1 MTEKRLFDFLV
12 AAVVVVVTS
21 PLTGLLALA
30 VKLDSPGP
38 AFYRPIR
45 VGKDGRPFRLLKL
58 RTMIDGADRVGLPL
72 TGAGDTRVTRLGR
85 YLRRLKVDELPQ
97 FVNVLR
103 GEMSIVGPRPEHP
116 DFVALYTSAQRRL
129 LSVQPGITSPA
140 SIQYGNEESL
150 LGGDVR
156 QVYLERVMPAKL
168 ALELEYLD
176 QRSFLGDL
184 RVILRTAKLMASR
197 VV

>member
-1 MTEKRLFDFLV
+1 VTEKRLFDFLV

-58 RTMIDGADRVGLPL
+58 RTMIDGADQVGLPL
-72 TGAGDTRVTRLGR
+72 TGLGDTRVTRLGR
-85 YLRRLKVDELPQ
+85 YLRRLKFDELPQ

-129 LSVQPGITSPA
+129 LSVHPGITSPA

-156 QVYLERVMPAKL
+156 QVYLERVLPAKL

-184 RVILRTAKLMASR
+184 RVILRTARLMASR

>member
-1 MTEKRLFDFLV
+1 VTEKRLFDFLV
-12 AAVVVVVTS
+12 AAVVVIVTS

-129 LSVQPGITSPA
+129 LSVPPGITSPA